1 MNFDTNMTLD
11 SCPTRKLE
19 VLLVQLR
26 KLSKKVNSFWF
37 NTVQVKIF
45 RKRHSGIC
53 GMIADQNGNNIWSY
67 ELTVLFKAWEK
78 FSGIV
83 LYPVPSIS
91 ADLSPID
98 AYRSNPRWTG
108 EYGELRRELLQHCI
122 DTLDAKLKARQPFA
136 K

>member
-11 SCPTRKLE
+11 GYPTRQLE
-19 VLLVQLR
+19 ALIVQLR

-45 RKRHSGIC
+45 RKQYHGIC
-53 GMIADQNGNNIWSY
+53 GMIADRNGNNIWSY

-98 AYRSNPRWTG
+98 AYRSIHRWTG

-122 DTLDAKLKARQPFA
+122 DTLDAMLKERQPFA